1 MKAIAKF
8 YTWFRIVYFPVC
20 IAFAATIYFD
30 WSDKILTVL
39 LYS

>member
-1 MKAIAKF
+1 MRIIAKF

-20 IAFAATIYFD
+20 ITFDATIDFD
-30 WSDKILTVL
+30 WSDEILTVL